1 MLSFFLGARKRGHT
15 VERIPEEN
23 HAGLDDTTDL
33 INPQVIESHPSGPV
47 VNLARFRV
55 LPERTRLA
63 ITNTIIV
70 SQLGPP
76 CLGGRGEANSQ
87 RPRIPRPLL
96 PQCKPPQLTSLSQ
109 HRSCGRRNRILIPA
123 NIQHKRTETEHE
135 CGDQERQPKPDVS
148 LCIDHGDGTRQ
159 STDVNHAVEV
169 HEDTRDGLAWVDD
182 HAFAG
187 FGEGSDVGTRFFILF
202 CD

>member
-1 MLSFFLGARKRGHT
+1 MTTRRTSSTHRSSKVIHPGLWSILLGFVSSQNARDLQLRILSSSANLTLHAR
-15 VERIPEEN
+15 
-23 HAGLDDTTDL
+23 
-33 INPQVIESHPSGPV
+33 
-47 VNLARFRV
+47 
-55 LPERTRLA
+55 
-63 ITNTIIV
+63 
-70 SQLGPP
+70 
-76 CLGGRGEANSQ
+76 GRGEANSQ